1 MCNWKSKTYGGYSD
15 AGAGGGA
22 IRGHA
27 ICRSLQIA
35 CLHHTA
41 NLLSAKF
48 WWVCRYFLCDSW
60 SPNIAPICPLSLRKR
75 TMWSNCHNVCL
86 WYQTIQGSKQW
97 KWLWLQNLHFLLCLV
112 LCWEIV
118 HCCCRYVLSLS
129 FFIRCCRHRRDK
141 RAVFFLLNYF
151 LFLICCCR
159 QQRTILFFF
168 SYIVFLYSLFVVAR
182 IGMTRERWWKP
193 EALPLYRCT
202 RQDAPQRG

>member
-1 MCNWKSKTYGGYSD
+1 MIFAIHAGNHILTIYHITQFPDNTEILCKGWFWGGGWSKGGMDGGYRGSDLMCNWKSKTYGGYSD

-35 CLHHTA
+35 CLPLTA

-97 KWLWLQNLHFLLCLV
+97 KW
-112 LCWEIV
+112 
-118 HCCCRYVLSLS
+118 
-129 FFIRCCRHRRDK
+129 
-141 RAVFFLLNYF
+141 
-151 LFLICCCR
+151 
-159 QQRTILFFF
+159 
-168 SYIVFLYSLFVVAR
+168 
-182 IGMTRERWWKP
+182 WWM
-193 EALPLYRCT
+193 
-202 RQDAPQRG
+202 